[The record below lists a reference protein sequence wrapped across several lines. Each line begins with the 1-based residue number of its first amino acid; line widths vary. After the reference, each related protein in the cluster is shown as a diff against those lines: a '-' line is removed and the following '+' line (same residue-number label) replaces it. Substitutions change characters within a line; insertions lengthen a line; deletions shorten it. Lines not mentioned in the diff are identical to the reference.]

1 MKPTDKKTDTRK
13 IASICGLS
21 ALSLA
26 VLAGAYFLTREPEAE
41 FIPSSVQTD
50 TATDTW
56 RENAGT
62 DVERPENLP
71 DGPIRWREPQTTRRR
86 CSSAKMIPA
95 PQPSFPTAAPGP
107 IRKRENRSRHRKAL
121 FLTMKRNRIPRIQQ
135 TPQSPKP
142 RIPHLQEKRLFH
154 PHLLWK
160 RNMQG
165 RYMIPSLD
173 GSLQA
178 IPSRISLTAA
188 ATSTNRS
195 AP

>member
-71 DGPIRWREPQTTRRR
+71 DGSIQVEGTADDQTQVLISEDDSGSTAILSD
-86 CSSAKMIPA
+86 SSGDINKQI
-95 PQPSFPTAAPGP
+95 G
-107 IRKRENRSRHRKAL
+107 
-121 FLTMKRNRIPRIQQ
+121 TM
-135 TPQSPKP
+135 
-142 RIPHLQEKRLFH
+142 
-154 PHLLWK
+154 
-160 RNMQG
+160 G
-165 RYMIPSLD
+165 
-173 GSLQA
+173 GS
-178 IPSRISLTAA
+178 
-188 ATSTNRS
+188 
-195 AP
+195 